1 MKTKELLEIVKQQR
15 NNLNDF
21 HEVVLLKQRAL
32 IVSDLKGI
40 EGAVVREEKLISVVD
55 KCERARV
62 ETIKSITGSLNIN
75 LESDRTTEF
84 LELADQYIEKKIV
97 GEFKRELVAIERLV
111 VETQKINQQNQ
122 FLINNAREFIK
133 GVISAVTK
141 SGSKAILDRKI

>member
-97 GEFKRELVAIERLV
+97 GEFKE
-111 VETQKINQQNQ
+111 
-122 FLINNAREFIK
+122 
-133 GVISAVTK
+133 SW
-141 SGSKAILDRKI
+141 